1 MFVRHGLLLTGAGV
15 VCGLCAAAAVV
26 RLMSSSLLFKVSAL
40 DVPTYLTMS
49 LILAVTTLAATYV
62 PARRASAVDPSE
74 ALRAE

>member
-15 VCGLCAAAAVV
+15 VCGLVAAAAVV
-26 RLMSSSLLFKVSAL
+26 RLMSSLLFKVSAVDL
-40 DVPTYLTMS
+40 LTYVVMS
-49 LILAVTTLAATYV
+49 LVLAVTTLAATYV